1 MKKILVLSVLLPLF
15 FLVGFAYVNADYQSP
30 ITAVV
35 KATADAVVKIDVER
49 TGTVVSDPFFDEF
62 FRRFFGEDLDNFGY
76 NRKESS
82 VGSGFVFDEKGHILT
97 NFHVVENAD
106 SIRVTLLDGTVYD
119 AEYIGGDAEMDIAVI
134 QVTNGDVSNL
144 PRLSFGDSDSLQIGE
159 WAIAIGNPL
168 GFQHTVT
175 AGVISALERRI
186 PKPDGDGY
194 YNNLIQT
201 DAAINPGNS
210 GGPLLDIHG
219 EVIGINTALV
229 NPMEGVNLGFAIPVN
244 IVKSFLD
251 EIIRFGKI
259 QKAYLGVT
267 IMAIDEDTQKALGL
281 SSQKGALIVEVAPD
295 SPAQKVGLKPQD
307 IILEINGNIVEN
319 HSHLS
324 GLIRSFS
331 SGAIV
336 SLKVDR
342 DGQILNIQVSLGTL
356 EEEEQTATV
365 QEQAPPLPDTSL
377 VYLDILGFSVNE
389 LDEAQ
394 RQQWG
399 IPASVNGV
407 VISEVQEGSVPEK
420 MGIEPGA
427 VLISINRQSVTTV
440 AKLQSIVDNLQEGD
454 SVALYLFIPN
464 QGYFMASFP
473 L

>member
-1 MKKILVLSVLLPLF
+1 
-15 FLVGFAYVNADYQSP
+15 
-30 ITAVV
+30 
-35 KATADAVVKIDVER
+35 
-49 TGTVVSDPFFDEF
+49 VVSDPFFDEF

-82 VGSGFVFDEKGHILT
+82 VGSGFVFDEIGHILT

-144 PRLSFGDSDSLQIGE
+144 PRLTFGDSDSLQIGE

-281 SSQKGALIVEVAPD
+281 RSQKGALVVEVAPD

-324 GLIRSFS
+324 GLIRGFS
-331 SGAIV
+331 PGAIV
-336 SLKVDR
+336 ALKIDR
-342 DGQILNIQVSLGTL
+342 DGQVLNIQVSLGTL
-356 EEEEQTATV
+356 EEEE
-365 QEQAPPLPDTSL
+365 APPVQQQPPQQPDTSF
-377 VYLDILGFSVNE
+377 VSLDILGFSVTE
-389 LDEAQ
+389 LTEAQ
-394 RQQWG
+394 RQKWG
-399 IPASVNGV
+399 IPESVSGV
-407 VISEVQEGSVPEK
+407 VISQAQEGSVPEK

-427 VLISINRQSVTTV
+427 VLISINRQSVPTV
-440 AKLQSIVDNLQEGD
+440 AKLQSVVDKLQEGD